1 MRECPAKAIRILE
14 GQAQIISERCIGCGN
29 CVRVCSQGAK
39 QIVNTIYQAQA
50 LLDSDHPVSALV
62 APSFA
67 AEFGEDLARHV
78 VAAIRML
85 GFNHVFE
92 VGFGADLVAHRYQ
105 QLLLQDTGRRC
116 IATSCPAIVLYVEKH
131 HPSLVSSLAPVVS
144 PMIAMARVVR
154 KIHGGAMRTVF
165 IGPCTSK
172 KFEGVDEDVCGEIN
186 AVLTFRELRQMFD
199 GAGIV
204 LEKTEPCDFEPP
216 HAGLGALFALCS
228 GLLQAAGINEDLVT
242 GDVVTAAG
250 RRGFLEAMKEFES
263 GDLDARL
270 LESLACDGCIM
281 GAGMSVDLPA
291 FRRRS
296 RVSRYVQR
304 RRRELNLQQWQASME
319 WFGTL
324 DLTRNYR
331 SRRVPVTPPDPER
344 VREVLRRM
352 GKEGPEDLLDCG
364 ACGYET
370 CHAHAVAICEGLAE
384 SEMCLPY
391 TIDRLE
397 QAVNDL
403 AQSNEQLLTTRDA
416 LMQSEK
422 LASMGQLAAGIAH
435 EVNNPLGVVLM
446 YAHLLKD
453 SFEKDSPAWRDSVMI
468 AEQADRCKRIVA
480 GLLNFARQNKVLRQ
494 PVDVRH
500 LIGQSIKLVPV
511 PDSVKVATEVEMP
524 DCIIDV
530 DGDQIVQ
537 VISNLVSNAV
547 AAMPNGGELKIGA
560 SGDDSHIRI
569 TVEDT
574 GIGISEQN
582 AKKVFEPFFTTKQ
595 MGRGTGLGLAV
606 AYGIV
611 KMHRG
616 SITLESNAKPEAGP
630 TGTIFT
636 VTLPRSVAQTEE
648 TI

>member
-1 MRECPAKAIRILE
+1 M
-14 GQAQIISERCIGCGN
+14 
-29 CVRVCSQGAK
+29 
-39 QIVNTIYQAQA
+39 
-50 LLDSDHPVSALV
+50 
-62 APSFA
+62 
-67 AEFGEDLARHV
+67 
-78 VAAIRML
+78 
-85 GFNHVFE
+85 
-92 VGFGADLVAHRYQ
+92 
-105 QLLLQDTGRRC
+105 
-116 IATSCPAIVLYVEKH
+116 
-131 HPSLVSSLAPVVS
+131 
-144 PMIAMARVVR
+144 
-154 KIHGGAMRTVF
+154 
-165 IGPCTSK
+165 
-172 KFEGVDEDVCGEIN
+172 
-186 AVLTFRELRQMFD
+186 LTFRELHQMFD
-199 GAGIV
+199 EAGID
-204 LEKTEPCDFEPP
+204 LEKVEPHDFDPP
-216 HAGLGALFALCS
+216 HAGLGALFPLCS

-242 GDVVTAAG
+242 GDVVTATG
-250 RRGFLEAMKEFES
+250 RLGFLEAMKEFES

-270 LESLACDGCIM
+270 LETLACDGCIM
-281 GAGMSVDLPA
+281 GAGMSIDLPA

-304 RRRELNLQQWQASME
+304 RRREISLQQWQANME

-331 SRRVPVTPPDPER
+331 SRDAVLSPPDPER

-352 GKEGPEDLLDCG
+352 GKTKPEDLLDGG

-391 TIDRLE
+391 TIGRLE
-397 QAVNDL
+397 QTVNEL
-403 AQSNEQLLTTRDA
+403 AQSNDQLLSTRDA

-453 SFEKDSPAWRDSVMI
+453 GFEKDSPAWRDSVMI

-494 PVDVRH
+494 PVDIRQ
-500 LIGQSIKLVPV
+500 LIGQSIKLIPI
-511 PDSVKVATEVEMP
+511 PDSVKVGVHADLENPVAE
-524 DCIIDV
+524 V

-537 VISNLVSNAV
+537 VISNLISNAV
-547 AAMPNGGELKIGA
+547 AAMPGGGEVKIGA
-560 SGDDSHIRI
+560 SGDENQIHI

-574 GIGISEQN
+574 GVGISEEN

-595 MGRGTGLGLAV
+595 IGKGTGLGLAV

-616 SITLESNAKPEAGP
+616 AITLKSNADPASGP
-630 TGTIFT
+630 TGTVFT
-636 VTLPRSVAQTEE
+636 VTLPRSFTQHEE
-648 TI
+648 AI